1 MEAEIVI
8 VNSARH
14 GHSIYVPDSPEEVL
28 FRILS
33 LPEMESEHLLI
44 KLLEAGS
51 DVNSQL
57 KGLSFLT
64 AACTLGR
71 VDIVRILLNRRNMVM
86 QNISQ
91 AGKNTKNNYVKVNFY
106 DEYGDTPLLAAAKQ
120 GSVDICRLLV
130 ENGAIINQPCQLSH
144 QTPLHVA
151 IEHSHLEVVKFLLEK
166 DADPQLADNVGITP
180 LYAALK
186 VKNNQ
191 AEYVKRLIQSG
202 CDVNIGSQDHAPI
215 FLATRKNLLPCVKL
229 LCETGCC
236 KDIANKYGVTPV
248 YEAAMKGHTEVLS
261 YLLDQGCSPNR
272 VDMYGQSPL
281 HVATLYGHTEAVRL
295 LTQAGANLKLR
306 NQSGMSVM
314 NFAIE
319 SGRSDILEILFE
331 HGLEYSK
338 AMGKKSFSSLSFV
351 LERGFISTFE
361 VLVRGCPSLHLPKNR
376 DAKNLLSGN
385 LYLLKLVLLSG
396 FISFPHWLLMSEFQP
411 VEKEIVCWLETYK
424 RNPRTLKQL
433 SRISIRH
440 SLMDKVLNSVQFLP
454 LPNKL
459 KAYIKMTDL

>member
-1 MEAEIVI
+1 MDFVI

-14 GHSIYVPDSPEEVL
+14 GRSVYVPDSPEEVL
-28 FRILS
+28 FRVLS
-33 LPEMESEHLLI
+33 LSETESERLLI
-44 KLLEAGS
+44 QLLEAGA

-57 KGLSFLT
+57 RGWSFLT

-91 AGKNTKNNYVKVNFY
+91 AGQNSKNNYVKLDFY
-106 DEYGDTPLLAAAKQ
+106 DDYGDTPLLAAARK
-120 GSVDICRLLV
+120 GYLDICRLLV
-130 ENGAIINQPCQLSH
+130 ENGAAINKPCQLSH
-144 QTPLHVA
+144 QTPLLVA
-151 IEHSHLEVVKFLLEK
+151 IEHSQLDVVKFLLEK

-186 VKNNQ
+186 IKENQ
-191 AEYVKRLIQSG
+191 AEYVERLIQSG

-215 FLATRKNLLPCVKL
+215 FLATRKNLFPCVKL

-248 YEAAMKGHTEVLS
+248 YEAAMKGHIEVLS
-261 YLLDQGCSPNR
+261 YLMDKGCSPNR

-281 HVATLYGHTEAVRL
+281 HVATLYGHTEAVKIL
-295 LTQAGANLKLR
+295 IKAGANLKLR
-306 NQSGMSVM
+306 NQSGRSVM
-314 NFAIE
+314 NFAVE

-338 AMGKKSFSSLSFV
+338 AMGKKSRSSLSGV
-351 LERGFISTFE
+351 LERDFTSTFE
-361 VLVRGCPSLHLPKNR
+361 VLVRGCPSLCLPKNR
-376 DAKNLLSGN
+376 DMKNLLSGN

-396 FISFPHWLLMSEFQP
+396 LISFPHWLLSEFQP
-411 VEKEIVCWLETYK
+411 DDEETMCWLDNYK
-424 RNPRTLKQL
+424 RKPCTLQQL
-433 SRISIRH
+433 SRILIRQC
-440 SLMDKVLNSVQFLP
+440 LGDKVLSSVQFLP
-454 LPNKL
+454 LPNKM
-459 KAYIKMTDL
+459 KAYIKMSDL